1 MDLCSKKDIAE
12 LLKKYETAPIK
23 YFGQN
28 FLINRGVVDK
38 ITAEVMS
45 NDTIL
50 EVGPGIGVITQE
62 LAKKAKQVMAV
73 EKSREMITILKETL
87 KGIKN
92 VEIIREDIL
101 KLDLQSLPN
110 KYKVVANLPFYL
122 TSPVVRKFLEAK
134 NQPQEL
140 VLMMQ
145 KEVAQRICSQPPRMS
160 LLAVSVQFYG
170 QPKIMSSVSR
180 GSFYPMPKVN
190 SAIIRITPGSQPKF
204 SQEFFKIVKAGFS
217 HPRKQLVNNLSRGL
231 KQPKEKIGSWLLKNS
246 IQPNQRAE
254 TLSLDDW
261 KNLANSENMLL

>member
-1 MDLCSKKDIAE
+1 MNLCSKKDIAE

-28 FLINRGVVDK
+28 FLVNRGVVNK
-38 ITAEVMS
+38 ITAEAMPD
-45 NDTIL
+45 DTIL

-62 LAKKAKQVMAV
+62 LAKKAKQVIAV
-73 EKSREMITILKETL
+73 EKSREMIKILKETL
-87 KGIKN
+87 QGIKN

-101 KLDLQSLPN
+101 KLDLQSLP
-110 KYKVVANLPFYL
+110 KEYKVVANLPFYL

-160 LLAVSVQFYG
+160 LLAVSVQFYAR
-170 QPKIMSSVSR
+170 PKIMSSVSR

-190 SAIIRITPGSQPKF
+190 SAIIKIIPCSQPER

-217 HPRKQLVNNLSRGL
+217 HPRKQLVNNLSGGL
-231 KQPKEKIGSWLLKNS
+231 KQSKEKIESWLLKNS